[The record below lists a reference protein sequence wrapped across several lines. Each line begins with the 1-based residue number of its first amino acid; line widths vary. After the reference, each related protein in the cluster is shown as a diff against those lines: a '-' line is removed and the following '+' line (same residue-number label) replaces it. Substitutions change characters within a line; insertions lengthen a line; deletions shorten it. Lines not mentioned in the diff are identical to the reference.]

1 MLFVEALV
9 FALAGAG
16 LGIALAFSILSFALE
31 PLSGMLSG
39 APTDASLLLNWRV
52 LGFAAGLAA
61 VTALL
66 SALSPAARV
75 MRLDINTSLK
85 QGGSRGDRAGFRTRS
100 AMVVAQVML
109 SVGLLTVALLLVRSF
124 WHTAVIDPGFDP
136 RRTLIVS
143 VDLLRQGYSDEEAIQ
158 AQEAIVERL
167 RAHPAVDSAAF
178 AAIVPVQNGGIR
190 STFQRPGIEQDDAA
204 ATDIN
209 FVTPDY
215 FATMRIPLLRGRVLS
230 ANDREGAPRTLVIN
244 RTLAERWFAGEDP
257 IGQRLEFRRDELW
270 EVVGIVGDSKLRNL
284 REEPLPAGYMPLAQ
298 RPYAQANLVVRGR
311 AEDPWLLLPVLR
323 EAVHAVE
330 PALPL
335 FRTRTL
341 HQHVGNSYREATVM
355 AWLLSAFAVLAVALS
370 AAGLYG
376 LLSWQVRTRT
386 REIGIR
392 LAIGATADAVR
403 RQFLRRGMT
412 LTAVGVALGL
422 GVAVWAG
429 QFLEALLYGL
439 SVHDPVTLAAVTAG
453 FLLVALLATWA
464 PAARSA
470 RIDPMQALR
479 EE

>member
-1 MLFVEALV
+1 
-9 FALAGAG
+9 
-16 LGIALAFSILSFALE
+16 
-31 PLSGMLSG
+31 
-39 APTDASLLLNWRV
+39 
-52 LGFAAGLAA
+52 
-61 VTALL
+61 
-66 SALSPAARV
+66 
-75 MRLDINTSLK
+75 
-85 QGGSRGDRAGFRTRS
+85 
-100 AMVVAQVML
+100 
-109 SVGLLTVALLLVRSF
+109 
-124 WHTAVIDPGFDP
+124 
-136 RRTLIVS
+136 
-143 VDLLRQGYSDEEAIQ
+143 
-158 AQEAIVERL
+158 
-167 RAHPAVDSAAF
+167 
-178 AAIVPVQNGGIR
+178 
-190 STFQRPGIEQDDAA
+190 
-204 ATDIN
+204 
-209 FVTPDY
+209 
-215 FATMRIPLLRGRVLS
+215 
-230 ANDREGAPRTLVIN
+230 
-244 RTLAERWFAGEDP
+244 
-257 IGQRLEFRRDELW
+257 
-270 EVVGIVGDSKLRNL
+270 
-284 REEPLPAGYMPLAQ
+284 MPLAQ

-341 HQHVGNSYREATVM
+341 DQHVGNSYREATVM